1 MHHYLVL
8 ARRRACACFL
18 ALGLPALASA
28 AAPGAAPPP
37 TRWVSSWFASPQPIW
52 DKGFILPTGLPASL
66 QNQTVRETVRLS
78 VGGRRIRLVF
88 SNRYGTTPLT
98 LGEVR
103 VAVANADGQT
113 LAATSRAVRFGGALK
128 ASVPAGAPL
137 VSDPVDLAPAA
148 FERLAV
154 SVFLPEPT
162 LLRTFHWGA
171 QQTVL
176 VGSGD
181 QTAAAGMAS
190 ARQLPGRL
198 FLSAVLVEAPQA
210 ARTVVTLG
218 DSITDGNGSTPG
230 ADRRWP
236 DFLARR
242 LAGAQVAVANAGISG
257 ARLLGD
263 RMGVNALARFEQD
276 VLGQPGIGAVVV
288 LIGINDIGWPGSPFA
303 PNEAGTTGARLIAG
317 YRQLIAA
324 AHARNVRIVGATL
337 PPFEGA
343 LQGTPFEGHYSS
355 AKERVRQEVNAWIR
369 TAGEFDAIADVDRL
383 LRDPAHP
390 SRLLAVYDSGDH
402 LHPGDAGYA
411 AMAELVSMEM
421 LSGAASASP

>member
-1 MHHYLVL
+1 MYPIL
-8 ARRRACACFL
+8 RRACACLF
-18 ALGLPALASA
+18 ALGLPALAA
-28 AAPGAAPPP
+28 AAAQAPAPV
-37 TRWVSSWFASPQPIW
+37 RWISSWFASPQPIW
-52 DKGFILPTGLPASL
+52 NRDFILPTGIPASL
-66 QNQTVRETVRLS
+66 DNQTVRETVRLS

-88 SNRYGTTPLT
+88 SNRYGTAPLA

-103 VAVANADGQT
+103 VAISGAEGQA
-113 LAATSRAVRFGGALK
+113 LPASSRTVRFGGALR
-128 ASVPAGAPL
+128 ASAAAGAPL
-137 VSDPVDLAPAA
+137 VSDPIDLAPAA

-154 SVFLPEPT
+154 SVFLPQPT
-162 LLRTFHWGA
+162 PLHTFHWGA
-171 QQTVL
+171 QQMAL
-176 VGSGD
+176 VASGN
-181 QTAAAGMAS
+181 QTAAAGMAA
-190 ARQLPGRL
+190 ARQVPGRL

-210 ARTVVTLG
+210 TRTVVALG

-242 LAGAQVAVANAGISG
+242 LADAQVAVANAGISG

-276 VLGQPGIGAVVV
+276 VLGQPGIAAVVV

-337 PPFEGA
+337 APFEGA
-343 LQGTPFEGHYSS
+343 LRGTPFEGHYSA
-355 AKERVRQEVNAWIR
+355 AKERLRQEVNAWIR
-369 TAGEFDAIADVDRL
+369 TGGEFDAVADVDRL
-383 LRDPAHP
+383 LRDPARP
-390 SRLLAVYDSGDH
+390 SRILPAYDSGDH

-421 LSGAASASP
+421 LFGAAP